1 MNSYSAA
8 SDMGDTGIGHR
19 SDCILQCLN
28 DDFDQQSDSQP
39 PGLDAGNVYE
49 ADLVDTP
56 PPPASAEKQQQQQNK
71 QRGHGKGGVQD
82 SSEIPVAKKNYKCW
96 QSAAGR

>member
-8 SDMGDTGIGHR
+8 SDMGDIGMGHR

-28 DDFDQQSDSQP
+28 DDFDQESDSQP
-39 PGLDAGNVYE
+39 SRLDVSNVYD

-56 PPPASAEKQQQQQNK
+56 PHPHPHPP
-71 QRGHGKGGVQD
+71 
-82 SSEIPVAKKNYKCW
+82 PKKVN
-96 QSAAGR
+96 